1 MTIRI
6 LLATFLAGLSTAA
19 HGHKPPTTH
28 DEVAG
33 KPALKAMASDL
44 KATTVV
50 ATIEQPMPDGRNVL
64 WCATAPLAWHELAEA
79 MGGPLSAAAVGEG
92 AAMVAA
98 LNKTASERADLDD
111 ASFVALGG
119 FGRDGILKQIR
130 DALQERFKGAA
141 SPSLLP
147 PAIGP
152 DEILAYS
159 YLFKHLEFAEPLIRD
174 ERGLLFQGAKV
185 ASFGVWSNDR
195 VENWGRIAGQVSIH
209 RYESPT
215 DWVVE
220 LKTKATD
227 DRLIIARLDR
237 KPTLGETVSAALASA
252 ASGKPE
258 SMKKADW
265 LVVPLLNFDVTR
277 VYGELGGVVL
287 TGSKASGLVNT
298 AIQNIRFRLDEKG
311 AVLKSEMV
319 FGVTAAPVVRQPRL
333 MVCDGPFLI
342 AMARA
347 GAERPYFAAWI
358 DNPELLVPFE
368 KK

>member
-1 MTIRI
+1 MLVRTLTLM
-6 LLATFLAGLSTAA
+6 LLIGLSSVAC
-19 HGHKPPTTH
+19 GIVPPVKH
-28 DEVAG
+28 DEIAG
-33 KPALKAMASDL
+33 KPALKALASDL

-50 ATIEQPMPDGRNVL
+50 ATIEQPIPDGRNVL

-79 MGGPLSAAAVGEG
+79 MGGPLSAAAIGEG

-98 LNKTASERADLDD
+98 LNKTASERADLDE

-119 FGRDGILKQIR
+119 FGRDGIIQQIR

-141 SPSLLP
+141 SPGLLP

-159 YLFKHLEFAEPLIRD
+159 YLFKHLEFAEPLIRG
-174 ERGLLFQGAKV
+174 EHALPFRGAKV
-185 ASFGVWSNDR
+185 ACFGVWSSDR
-195 VENWGRIAGQVSIH
+195 VQNWGEIARQVSIH

-220 LKTKATD
+220 LTTKATG

-237 KPTLGETVSAALASA
+237 KPSLGETISAALASA
-252 ASGKPE
+252 ASDKPE
-258 SMKKADW
+258 SMKKDDR

-277 VYGELGGVVL
+277 VYGELGGAVL
-287 TGSKASGLVNT
+287 TGSKASGPVNA

-311 AVLKSEMV
+311 AVLKSEMA
-319 FGVTAAPVVRQPRL
+319 FGVTAAPIVREPRV
-333 MVCDGPFLI
+333 MVCDGPYLI